1 MPIRALEMVRSTL
14 IRILPDCPLRAS
26 ETRDLGEMGSR
37 LGSAE
42 YAMSKGFSA
51 SDREKALFLGV
62 SGVGAKPSRI
72 R

>member
-14 IRILPDCPLRAS
+14 IRISPDCPLSAS

-42 YAMSKGFSA
+42 YAMSEGF
-51 SDREKALFLGV
+51 
-62 SGVGAKPSRI
+62 
-72 R
+72 